1 LKPLLLICYSRWQ
14 MDTVAPLS
22 IADLA
27 PLAQRVHA
35 RLREAIASGSLAP
48 HARLSERGLAEM
60 LGVSAA
66 PVRDALRRLE
76 AEGLVHTH
84 PRRGSFVADLGP
96 DQLRQLG
103 RIRAALEGLAA
114 GFAAERASK
123 AEAEQLQAHLAP
135 MRDATRT
142 QDLPALAEANDA
154 LHAAILAIAGN
165 AVLTR
170 TLQSIRGYD
179 ELTRT
184 RILAARPEEPGRALR
199 EHAGIV
205 AAIRRG
211 DAAAAETRMRAHT
224 LRSMT
229 LAFPQRQEETTE

>member
-1 LKPLLLICYSRWQ
+1 
-14 MDTVAPLS
+14 MDAMAPLS
-22 IADLA
+22 EADLA

-35 RLREAIASGSLAP
+35 RLREAIAAGSLAP
-48 HARLSERGLAEM
+48 HAKLSERGLAEM
-60 LGVSAA
+60 LGVSPA

-84 PRRGSFVADLGP
+84 PRRGSFVADLGS

-103 RIRAALEGLAA
+103 RIRASLEGLAA
-114 GFAAERASK
+114 AFAAERATAADAAGLRAKLTPMS
-123 AEAEQLQAHLAP
+123 EATEAG
-135 MRDATRT
+135 
-142 QDLPALAEANDA
+142 DLPALAAANDA

-179 ELTRT
+179 ALTRA
-184 RILAARPEEPGRALR
+184 RILAARPQEPGRALR

-211 DAAAAETRMRAHT
+211 DAATAEARMRAHT
-224 LRSMT
+224 LRSMN
-229 LAFPQRQEETTE
+229 LALSPQRQEETAE

>member
-1 LKPLLLICYSRWQ
+1 
-14 MDTVAPLS
+14 MDTLAPLS
-22 IADLA
+22 ADDLV

-35 RLREAIASGSLAP
+35 RLQAAIAAGDLAP
-48 HARLSERGLAEM
+48 HTRLSERGLAEA
-60 LGVSAA
+60 LGVSPA

-114 GFAAERASK
+114 AFAAERATPTG
-123 AEAEQLQAHLAP
+123 AAALRAQLAP
-135 MRDATRT
+135 MRAATEA
-142 QDLPALAEANDA
+142 QDLPALAGANDA
-154 LHAAILAIAGN
+154 LHAAILALAGN
-165 AVLTR
+165 AVLSR

-179 ELTRT
+179 ALTRA

-199 EHAGIV
+199 EHAAIV

-211 DAAAAETRMRAHT
+211 DARAAEARMRAHT
-224 LRSMT
+224 LRSLD
-229 LAFPQRQEETTE
+229 LAFQQHEETAQ